1 MYTNF
6 VSPLPVAILPG
17 LMCDS
22 RMFAAQ
28 VRAGA
33 IVVDGFYGRAD
44 RLSDMADYA
53 LSLIPERSVLV
64 GHSMGARV
72 ALEVLRRAPDRV
84 DRLVLANTGVHPVGP
99 GEREKRFALR
109 DLGRDQGIAA
119 LVDAWLPPML
129 GSAAKGDEDLYASLR
144 AMCIDAGMATYEAHI
159 EALLARPDV
168 GALLAAIS
176 CPALSLTGAEDLWSP
191 PAQHEAIAAAI
202 RGCALRV
209 VPGAGHMLPAEKP
222 SQFNATLN
230 EWLAGSTA

>member
-6 VSPLPVAILPG
+6 LSSLPVAILPG

-22 RMFAAQ
+22 RMFGAQ

-44 RLSDMADYA
+44 RLSDMAEYA
-53 LSLIPERSVLV
+53 LSLIPERSVLI

-99 GEREKRFALR
+99 GEREKRYALR

-129 GSAAKGDEDLYASLR
+129 GNAAKGDTDLCASLR
-144 AMCIDAGMATYEAHI
+144 AMCIDAGIATYEAQI

-168 GALLAAIS
+168 GVLLGAIS
-176 CPALSLTGAEDLWSP
+176 CPTLSLTGAEDLWSP
-191 PAQHEAIAAAI
+191 PSQHEDIAAAI
-202 RGCALRV
+202 PGCALRV
-209 VPGAGHMLPAEKP
+209 APGAGHMLPAEKP
-222 SQFNATLN
+222 ENFNAMLN
-230 EWLAGSTA
+230 EWLAETTV